1 MILNVCHRGDK
12 VLDKVGGYTD
22 CKSQPMSEAQRV
34 IHLTGWCCC
43 VKTAPGT
50 SSTLTW
56 ALRPDQGVQYH
67 TQGRTP
73 LNNKEKVQQ
82 DVM

>member
-34 IHLTGWCCC
+34 IHPTGWCCC

-56 ALRPDQGVQYH
+56 ALRPDQGSSTTHKEEHHSKIRNRY
-67 TQGRTP
+67 
-73 LNNKEKVQQ
+73 NK
-82 DVM
+82 M